1 MLNKSE
7 IVKYIW
13 REVRGDGIHDS
24 PDPVAVR
31 LGVAVFG
38 DNLRDDPSWCPC

>member
-13 REVRGDGIHDS
+13 REVRGDGIHYS
-24 PDPVAVR
+24 PDPLVVR
-31 LGVAVFG
+31 LGVAGSG
-38 DNLRDDPSWCPC
+38 DNLA